1 MSSEKPKLDVKEKA
15 VKYGPKKPNKFIL
28 WINRFKKSPED
39 TQPSIQGFYQDKE
52 RNLFK
57 VAIWKNTND
66 DGSVYFN
73 GSMED
78 LGVKQNVYEMPKPQP
93 KPVEKTETLDDDIPY

>member
-1 MSSEKPKLDVKEKA
+1 MSDIKPKLDVKEKA

-39 TQPSIQGFYQDKE
+39 TQPSIQGFYQDKD
-52 RNLFK
+52 RNLHK
-57 VAIWKNTND
+57 VLIWKNTNE

-73 GSMED
+73 GLMED
-78 LGVKQNVYEMPKPQP
+78 LGVKQNVVEMTPKP
-93 KPVEKTETLDDDIPY
+93 KPVEKTETLDDEIPY